1 MFVGHPSTPCLPETN
16 MEMEVK
22 GSTDLMTAF
31 MHNGL
36 VSGPAIRGVTARP
49 EDAGAPRPPAGGQA
63 AAGGGKPDKQKAR
76 PRPKAAPTPAEQLE
90 KSAKRVLKLLGDH
103 AMEAGSWGPKM
114 RAAGSP
120 EALCLAAEQTLL
132 PHVVAL
138 KDAHDR
144 LTVLLAGP
152 ECPTEETL
160 EDVSAVSK
168 SYLAERGHAQKLATK
183 ASPPKASAKA
193 KAKAKAGAAAPDTPP
208 VA

>member
-1 MFVGHPSTPCLPETN
+1 

-31 MHNGL
+31 MHNGH
-36 VSGPAIRGVTARP
+36 VSWPAIRGVTSYLD
-49 EDAGAPRPPAGGQA
+49 DAGTPQPPAGGQA
-63 AAGGGKPDKQKAR
+63 AAGGGKPDKPKR
-76 PRPKAAPTPAEQLE
+76 PRPKAALTAEEQLE
-90 KSAKRVLKLLGDH
+90 KTAKRVLKLLGDH

-132 PHVVAL
+132 PHAVAL

-144 LTVLLAGP
+144 LTALLAGP
-152 ECPTEETL
+152 ACPSEQDL
-160 EDVSAVSK
+160 EVFTDVSK
-168 SYLAERGHAQKLATK
+168 TYLAERGRAQKLATK
-183 ASPPKASAKA
+183 ASPPKAAAKA